1 MPIREHG
8 LDRQDLRL
16 ELEIPVALERLS
28 GSLAVGPGCSCPFLI
43 SIKAW
48 KDRVTFLCRGAGL
61 PNHDLKAW
69 GSCPWPLCKLFRNL

>member
-28 GSLAVGPGCSCPFLI
+28 GSLAVGPG
-43 SIKAW
+43 
-48 KDRVTFLCRGAGL
+48 DRKSVV
-61 PNHDLKAW
+61 
-69 GSCPWPLCKLFRNL
+69 